1 MAGSLSEQV
10 QCGQENSAVIW
21 DKCEK
26 LPEEAGKRKKFLG
39 GYTKEWKKTIFS
51 GKNRSIQL

>member
-1 MAGSLSEQV
+1 MEGSLSEQV
-10 QCGQENSAVIW
+10 QCGQENSVVIW

-26 LPEEAGKRKKFLG
+26 LPEEAWKRKKFLG
-39 GYTKEWKKTIFS
+39 VYTKAWKKTIFS